1 MAIAALSSPGPGRC
15 RRAAAAPPPLPQ
27 PGREPAAAAV
37 PAPTS
42 LPFDRR
48 RDLPTPRPL
57 RGGSEPP
64 AGRTGR
70 PAGDASRS
78 PPSPGAALPRREQTG
93 QASRVCSVPV
103 PRRPRPPPPP
113 TPSRVLSLPGPGP
126 LRRDRPHGCQR
137 RRRAEPAPCWD
148 TERGGGGEAVDGRE
162 WRRGGSDG
170 FRSGGAAGAVSA
182 VGGARTRRGGGM
194 YKRREEGSWERSLVF
209 LLTYFFTLTTGALV
223 CRGRFPGSEAAGE
236 VASEAAARRHPG
248 AASASGEAAA
258 EAPPG
263 GWGGGVWSDTCCS
276 RWARGPEASLL
287 PFFPLSLWRKEGK
300 EAPGRKHASR
310 RHRYRSPRWR
320 CGVLRLPSLRTV
332 RPAGTERQLA

>member
-1 MAIAALSSPGPGRC
+1 MFYRKGLFKRPPRRKRGPSPFPSFPSPMAIAALSSPGPGRC

-78 PPSPGAALPRREQTG
+78 PPSPGAASPRREQTG

-126 LRRDRPHGCQR
+126 LRRDRPHGCQH

-148 TERGGGGEAVDGRE
+148 TERGGGGGGRGRPRVASR
-162 WRRGGSDG
+162 WQRRFSLR
-170 FRSGGAAGAVSA
+170 RSGRGCL
-182 VGGARTRRGGGM
+182 RRRRSPHPAGGGD
-194 YKRREEGSWERSLVF
+194 V
-209 LLTYFFTLTTGALV
+209 
-223 CRGRFPGSEAAGE
+223 
-236 VASEAAARRHPG
+236 
-248 AASASGEAAA
+248 
-258 EAPPG
+258 
-263 GWGGGVWSDTCCS
+263 
-276 RWARGPEASLL
+276 
-287 PFFPLSLWRKEGK
+287 
-300 EAPGRKHASR
+300 
-310 RHRYRSPRWR
+310 
-320 CGVLRLPSLRTV
+320 
-332 RPAGTERQLA
+332 

>member
-78 PPSPGAALPRREQTG
+78 PPSPGAASPRREQTG

-126 LRRDRPHGCQR
+126 LRRDRPHGCQH

-148 TERGGGGEAVDGRE
+148 TERGGGGGEAVDGRE

-209 LLTYFFTLTTGALV
+209 LLTYFFTLTPGALV

-258 EAPPG
+258 EAPPRG
-263 GWGGGVWSDTCCS
+263 LGGGCVVGHLLLPVGSG
-276 RWARGPEASLL
+276 ARGFPPSFL
-287 PFFPLSLWRKEGK
+287 PAFPVE
-300 EAPGRKHASR
+300 EGRKGGAGKKTRVAAAPLPQPALALRSSAPAFPP
-310 RHRYRSPRWR
+310 HR
-320 CGVLRLPSLRTV
+320 
-332 RPAGTERQLA
+332 